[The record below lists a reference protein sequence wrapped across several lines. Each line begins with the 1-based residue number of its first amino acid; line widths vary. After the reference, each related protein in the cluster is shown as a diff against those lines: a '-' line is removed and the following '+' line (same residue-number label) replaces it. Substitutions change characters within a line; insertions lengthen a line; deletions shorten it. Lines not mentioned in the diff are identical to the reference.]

1 MDVEVA
7 DGRLRRGRQT
17 REAVLRH
24 AVDLASSRGLAGVSV
39 GALAAASGI
48 SKSGL
53 HALFGSKEALDAAIL
68 RRGIELT
75 EAAVVRPALAAPPGL
90 ARLRTVVDAY
100 LDWVERPALPG
111 GCLVAALT
119 AELDSQPGPLRDQLN
134 GVLDLWLGLLARG
147 AREAVE
153 SGELTAGT
161 DPQQLAV
168 ELHALLMSANHMLR
182 LGRHRAA
189 SQLRTAIAQRLEPA
203 PPPRPPSG

>member
-1 MDVEVA
+1 MERE
-7 DGRLRRGRQT
+7 DGRVLRGRRT

-24 AVDLASSRGLAGVSV
+24 AVDVASERGLAGVSV
-39 GALAAASGI
+39 GALAAESGI

-53 HALFGSKEALDAAIL
+53 HALFGSKDALDAALL
-68 RRGIELT
+68 RRGVELT
-75 EAAVVRPALAAPPGL
+75 ESAVVRPALEAPPGL
-90 ARLRTVVDAY
+90 ARLRSVADAY

-111 GCLVAALT
+111 GCLLAALT
-119 AELDSQPGPLRDQLN
+119 AELDGPPSPLRDQLN
-134 GVLDLWLGLLARG
+134 CVLDLWLGLLARG

-153 SGELTAGT
+153 RGELPAAT

-189 SQLRTAIAQRLEPA
+189 AQLRSAIAQRLQRVQA
-203 PPPRPPSG
+203 A